1 MELKEIYGIGLLT
14 KDVDNALKLL
24 EFCKGFGKV
33 WFFTLTIF
41 PHVLSDEL
49 QFLVAL
55 NSLLSK

>member
-1 MELKEIYGIGLLT
+1 MDLKEIFGIGLPT
-14 KDVDNALKLL
+14 KDVDNALQLL

-41 PHVLSDEL
+41 PNVLFDEL
-49 QFLVAL
+49 QFIVAL